1 MNWSRQLKSVI
12 EDVIADIMFVYP
24 DTSREVAELTASTMI
39 RYPGLLVELNEQ
51 VKDKRE
57 LGTRGK

>member
-1 MNWSRQLKSVI
+1 MNWSKQLKSVI

-24 DTSREVAELTASTMI
+24 DTSREVVELTASTMI

>member
-12 EDVIADIMFVYP
+12 EDVITDIMFVYP
-24 DTSREVAELTASTMI
+24 DTSHEVAELTASTMI